1 MCCLLIKTSRKM
13 EEGGRTMRHK
23 YDSEVLDHACQEIL
37 GHDNWGYVDKSDLKK
52 EFEHYDKVKDNIA
65 HIVVLWKKSVEDE
78 LDD

>member
-1 MCCLLIKTSRKM
+1 MCRLFIKTSRKM
-13 EEGGRTMRHK
+13 EEGGRLMSV
-23 YDSEVLDHACQEIL
+23 YDSDALDDACQKIL

-78 LDD
+78 LDE